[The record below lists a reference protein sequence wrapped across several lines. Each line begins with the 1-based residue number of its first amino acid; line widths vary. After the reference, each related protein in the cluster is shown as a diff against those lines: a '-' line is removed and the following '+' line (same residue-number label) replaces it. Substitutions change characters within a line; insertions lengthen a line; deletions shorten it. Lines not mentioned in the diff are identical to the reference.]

1 MLHSTLFNYNLLDML
16 REKLKN
22 YNIILASASPRRQ
35 AFFKELD
42 LGYTIQVKEVNE
54 IYDTNL
60 THSKITDYLS
70 QLKASVFVDLNE
82 NDILITSDT
91 IVWKDEKALGK
102 PKDFEEAEKML
113 QNLSGQ
119 MHEVITSVCFT
130 SKDFQKTVNDVT
142 KVWFKPLSDEEI
154 DYYLK
159 NYKPFDKAGSY
170 GIQEWIGYIGI
181 EKIEG
186 CYFNVM
192 GLPTR
197 LVYKTLTEIANR

>member
-1 MLHSTLFNYNLLDML
+1 ML

-22 YNIILASASPRRQ
+22 YNIILASGSPRRQ

-42 LGYTIQVKEVNE
+42 LDFTIQVKEVKE
-54 IYDTNL
+54 IYSENL
-60 THSKITDYLS
+60 KHSKITDYLS
-70 QLKASVFVDLNE
+70 QLKASVFTNLSE

-91 IVWKDEKALGK
+91 IVWKDEKAMGK
-102 PKDFEEAEKML
+102 PKDFEEAKEML
-113 QNLSGQ
+113 RDLSGQ

-130 SKDFQKTVNDVT
+130 SKEFQKTVNDVT
-142 KVWFKPLSDEEI
+142 KVWFKTLSEAEI

-159 NYKPFDKAGSY
+159 TYKPFDKAGSY

-197 LVYKTLTEIANR
+197 LVYKTLTQIADR

>member
-1 MLHSTLFNYNLLDML
+1 ML

-22 YNIILASASPRRQ
+22 YKIILASGSPRRQ

-42 LGYTIQVKEVNE
+42 LDFKIQVKEVKE
-54 IYDTNL
+54 IYPLSLKHSEITN
-60 THSKITDYLS
+60 YLS
-70 QLKASVFVDLNE
+70 QLKASVFVDLSE
-82 NDILITSDT
+82 KDILITSDT
-91 IVWKDEKALGK
+91 LVWKDEKALGK
-102 PKDFEEAEKML
+102 PKDYEEAKEML
-113 QNLSGQ
+113 QDLSGA

-130 SKDFQKTVNDVT
+130 SKEFQETVHDVT
-142 KVWFKPLSDEEI
+142 KVWFKPLTEDEI
-154 DYYLK
+154 DFYLK

-197 LVYKTLTEIANR
+197 LVYKTLTQIANR

>member
-1 MLHSTLFNYNLLDML
+1 ML

-22 YNIILASASPRRQ
+22 YNIILASGSPRRQ

-42 LGYTIQVKEVNE
+42 LDFTIQVKEVEEKYNFK
-54 IYDTNL
+54 L
-60 THSKITDYLS
+60 KHSKITDYLS
-70 QLKASVFVDLNE
+70 QLKASVFIDLIE
-82 NDILITSDT
+82 KDILITSDT
-91 IVWKDEKALGK
+91 IVWKDGKALGK
-102 PKDFEEAEKML
+102 PKDFEEAKAML
-113 QNLSGQ
+113 QNLSGK

-130 SKDFQKTVNDVT
+130 SKGFQKTVHDVT
-142 KVWFKPLSDEEI
+142 KVWFKVLSEKEI
-154 DYYLK
+154 DFYIK

-197 LVYKTLTEIANR
+197 LVYKTLTEIANG

>member
-1 MLHSTLFNYNLLDML
+1 ML

-22 YNIILASASPRRQ
+22 YNIILASGSPRRQ
-35 AFFKELD
+35 AFFKKLD
-42 LGYTIQVKEVNE
+42 LDFTIQVKEVEE
-54 IYDTNL
+54 IYSEELNR
-60 THSKITDYLS
+60 SNITDYLS
-70 QLKASVFVDLNE
+70 RLKASVFKDLNK
-82 NDILITSDT
+82 NDVLITSDT
-91 IVWKDEKALGK
+91 IVWLNGKALEK
-102 PKDFEEAEKML
+102 PKDFKEAKQML

-130 SKDFQKTVNDVT
+130 SKEFQKTVNDIT
-142 KVWFKPLSDEEI
+142 KVWFKKLSEEEI
-154 DYYLK
+154 DFYIE

-197 LVYKTLTEIANR
+197 LVYKTLSEIANR

>member
-1 MLHSTLFNYNLLDML
+1 ML
-16 REKLKN
+16 REKLKY
-22 YNIILASASPRRQ
+22 YNIILASGSPRRQ
-35 AFFKELD
+35 AFFKELNLD
-42 LGYTIQVKEVNE
+42 FTIQVKAVEETYPNTLIRSE
-54 IYDTNL
+54 
-60 THSKITDYLS
+60 ITDYLS
-70 QLKASVFVDLNE
+70 KLKASVFTNLME
-82 NDILITSDT
+82 NDVLITSDT
-91 IVWKDEKALGK
+91 IVWKDEKALEK
-102 PKDFEEAEKML
+102 PKDFEDAKGML
-113 QNLSGQ
+113 QNLSGE

-130 SKDFQKTVNDVT
+130 SKEFQITVNDVT
-142 KVWFKPLSDEEI
+142 KVWFKKLSDEEI
-154 DYYLK
+154 DFYIK

>member
-1 MLHSTLFNYNLLDML
+1 ML

-22 YNIILASASPRRQ
+22 YNIILASGSPRRQ

-42 LGYTIQVKEVNE
+42 LDFTIQVKEVAE
-54 IYDTNL
+54 VYSPEL
-60 THSKITDYLS
+60 KHSEITDSLS
-70 QLKASVFVDLNE
+70 KLKASVFTDLQE

-91 IVWKDEKALGK
+91 IVWKDDKAFGK
-102 PKDFEEAEKML
+102 PKNFEEAKQML
-113 QNLSGQ
+113 QDLSGQ

-130 SKDFQKTVNDVT
+130 SKEFQTTVNDVT
-142 KVWFKPLSDEEI
+142 KVWFKILSEEEI
-154 DYYLK
+154 DYYIN

-197 LVYKTLTEIANR
+197 LVYKTLTEIAAR